1 MRQDRAS
8 GGGCTSDMSDPRS
21 RITLPSF
28 THTHTHTHKDPS
40 ASATEHQ
47 TIPINQP
54 PSLPPPLLAQKNKT
68 KPKTCLTALGIKLH
82 LPYIIPPQ
90 IEHPCPTAFFI
101 PQPCPLYPKLPIPRA
116 SNHASLDPNLSINQ
130 SINQSVFFNPSPL
143 FRS

>member
-8 GGGCTSDMSDPRS
+8 GGGCTSGMSDPRS

-28 THTHTHTHKDPS
+28 THTDKDPS

-54 PSLPPPLLAQKNKT
+54 PSSPPLPAQKNKT
-68 KPKTCLTALGIKLH
+68 KPKTCLTALGVKLH
-82 LPYIIPPQ
+82 LPYLIPPP
-90 IEHPCPTAFFI
+90 IKHPCPTASLI

-130 SINQSVFFNPSPL
+130 SISLLQSPL
-143 FRS
+143 FLQLTMLVSF